1 MFNNYFTT
9 EETAKAL
16 NVSLF
21 TIRLW
26 LQKGKLTGTKIS
38 GIWFVPDE
46 EIERLKRE
54 RAPML
59 KKPGLFKRLIGEGK
73 KRNINA

>member
-1 MFNNYFTT
+1 MINNYLTT
-9 EETAKAL
+9 EETAKVL
-16 NVSLF
+16 NMSVL

-38 GIWFVPDE
+38 GIWFVPGE
-46 EIERLKRE
+46 EIERMKRE